1 MKKINNVIIFEPKDN
16 VDVIDLN
23 GTKQKKSIPNGWYI
37 QVIKFDNVFGK
48 KCAKVDIYN
57 TTGIMED
64 FSANTQRDTTLDLEE
79 QIQRI
84 MNFALFVLDQRKN

>member
-1 MKKINNVIIFEPKDN
+1 MEIIMKKINNVIIFEPEDN

-23 GTKQKKSIPNGWYI
+23 
-37 QVIKFDNVFGK
+37 
-48 KCAKVDIYN
+48 A
-57 TTGIMED
+57 
-64 FSANTQRDTTLDLEE
+64 ANTQRDTTLDLEE